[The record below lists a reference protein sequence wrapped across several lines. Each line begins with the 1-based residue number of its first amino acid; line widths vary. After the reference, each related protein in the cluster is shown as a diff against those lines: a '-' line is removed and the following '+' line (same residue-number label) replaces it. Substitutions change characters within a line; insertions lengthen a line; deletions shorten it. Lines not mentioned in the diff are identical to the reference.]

1 MHEARGARGTNT
13 RAGRTEIKCFGG
25 FTASFVPPLRFETK
39 PTDMSIL
46 LYSLGGEVTCAY
58 KDKGYAQAKNYFWP
72 SG

>member
-13 RAGRTEIKCFGG
+13 RAGSTEIKCFGG

-46 LYSLGGEVTCAY
+46 LYSLGG
-58 KDKGYAQAKNYFWP
+58 
-72 SG
+72 